1 MSTRL
6 FPVAAFACD
15 FEGTILRVQTR
26 MPPRWIEPC
35 RLNRLAVEVLPAMP
49 VQASKS
55 GRAALEVRRSPT
67 VAILFDTSA
76 QMVPSRVWVGKD
88 AETIVEQLGSL
99 RASTATVPSS
109 SIRSNQWNRD
119 IYARAGEL
127 VVADYELTTPFPG
140 GTTAAAIFVFEGAE

>member
-6 FPVAAFACD
+6 FPVGAFACD
-15 FEGTILRVQTR
+15 FEGTILRVQMR
-26 MPPRWIEPC
+26 MPPRWGQPC
-35 RLNRLAVEVLPAMP
+35 LLKRLAVEVLPAMP

-76 QMVPSRVWVGKD
+76 QLVPSRLWVGKD
-88 AETIVEQLGSL
+88 AETIVQIESL
-99 RASTATVPSS
+99 RASTATAPSS
-109 SIRSNQWNRD
+109 SIRPSQWNRG

-140 GTTAAAIFVFEGAE
+140 GTTAAAIFVFEGPE